1 MSENNEEKGF
11 SVKDKRIFS
20 EDGDV
25 RPESLQEDEKQEP
38 EEKVVEAKEEAKEE
52 EKREEK
58 PGGRVREETAPL
70 PEIDFPNFVLSLYT
84 SALFHF
90 GDLHD
95 PASGERVKN
104 LPMAKQTIDILGM
117 LKEKT
122 SGNLDNDEQN
132 LLDGALYELR
142 MKYIKETEGK

>member
-1 MSENNEEKGF
+1 MAENNEEKGF

-20 EDGDV
+20 EEGEV

-38 EEKVVEAKEEAKEE
+38 EEKVVEAKEK

-58 PGGRVREETAPL
+58 PGEKVKEEAEPL
-70 PEIDFPNFVLSLYT
+70 PEINFPSFVLSLYT

-90 GDLHD
+90 GDLQD
-95 PASGERVKN
+95 PASGEKVKN
-104 LPMAKQTIDILGM
+104 LPMAKQTIDILGV

-122 SGNLDNDEQN
+122 SGNLDDYEQK
-132 LLDGALYELR
+132 LLDGSLYELR
-142 MKYIKETEGK
+142 MRYIKETEEK